1 MIYSCIS
8 YPGSKRKCL
17 DLIMDLIPEGV
28 TDWREPFMGSLS
40 VTLGFLQS
48 EKSRDCKRYVVGD
61 LAPEIWAL
69 WAGIQRDSKKVCDI
83 ATDWWNTNIPTYEKL
98 NTYSLSEEERAVLF
112 KQFEEEGRAFW
123 KWTQEV
129 DCSQLSLEERAAR
142 TWLVNRISFSSMGD
156 SGSLSVDRFEAFKLH
171 HLNKVREVA
180 PLLQNLEI
188 INATFQKTME
198 NVPVEGGFVFL
209 DPPYANQEKSG
220 LYGRGGDTHHK
231 FPHKEFA
238 EFCKGTKAKW
248 LITYDDS
255 IVVRKLFRERSI
267 YKKPFK
273 IVYTMA
279 MKNAEDALDGEELF
293 LANYDIMNNES
304 FDSLKDILGNK

>member
-17 DLIMDLIPEGV
+17 DLIMDLVPEGI

-48 EKSRDCKRYVVGD
+48 EKSANCKRYVVGD

-69 WAGIQRDSKKVCDI
+69 WAGIQKNSNKVCDI
-83 ATDWWNTNIPTYEKL
+83 ATEWWYENIPTYEKL
-98 NTYSLSEEERAVLF
+98 NGSALSDEERKELLV
-112 KQFEEEGRAFW
+112 QFEQEGRAFW

-129 DCSQLSLEERAAR
+129 DCSKLTLEERAAR

-156 SGSLSVDRFEAFKLH
+156 SGSLSVDRFSAFKLEH
-171 HLNKVREVA
+171 MDKIRDVA
-180 PLLQNLEI
+180 PLLQKLEI
-188 INATFQKTME
+188 INAPFQKTME
-198 NVPVEGGFVFL
+198 DVPVEGGFIFL

-220 LYGRGGDTHHK
+220 LYGRGGDTHHG

-238 EFCKGTKAKW
+238 GFCKQTKAKW

-255 IVVRKLFRERSI
+255 IIVRKMFREKEI
-267 YKKPFK
+267 YKRPFK
-273 IVYTMA
+273 ITYTMA
-279 MKNAEDALDGEELF
+279 MQNAEDALAGEELF
-293 LANYDIMNNES
+293 LANYDITEKES
-304 FDSLKDILGNK
+304 FDGLKDILK